1 MTDYDL
7 FNGDADGI
15 CALAQLRNAEPREAT
30 LITGVKRDQALL
42 KRIRPGA
49 GDRVTVL
56 DVSLDKNRDDL
67 VRVLDARARVFYSDH
82 HYPGEIPV
90 SDHLETL
97 IDEASD
103 VCTSLLIDR
112 HLQGAFR
119 RWAIVGTFGDNMDRS
134 ARELA
139 AATDLAD
146 TQIEQLKNLGIYIN
160 YNGYGAALE
169 DLHFRPDEL
178 YRRVSRY
185 ADPLAF
191 IDSDRETFE
200 RLETGY
206 QEDMETARN
215 TRPERETEDTAVF
228 VLPNAAWARRVSGVY
243 SNDLANDNPGRAHAI
258 ATAREDGGYLVSVR
272 APQNNRTGAADLCRR
287 FPTGGGRAAA
297 AGINKLPPDQLR
309 AFIEAFTAFYKGT

>member
-15 CALAQLRNAEPREAT
+15 CALTQLRNAEPRDAT
-30 LITGVKRDQALL
+30 LITGVKRDQALV
-42 KRIRPGA
+42 KRIRPEA

-56 DVSLDKNRDDL
+56 DVSLDKNRDEL
-67 VRVLDARARVFYSDH
+67 VRVLDAGAQVFYSDH
-82 HYPGEIPV
+82 HYPGEIPAY
-90 SDHLETL
+90 DHLQTL
-97 IDEASD
+97 IDETSD

-112 HLQGAFR
+112 HLKGAFR
-119 RWAIVGTFGDNMDRS
+119 RWAIVGAFGDNMDNS
-134 ARELA
+134 ALEVA
-139 AATDLAD
+139 NNTDLAD
-146 TQIEQLKNLGIYIN
+146 TEIGQLKNLGIYIN

-206 QEDMETARN
+206 HEDMEAARN
-215 TRPERETEDTAVF
+215 TRAESETDDTAVF

-258 ATAREDGGYLVSVR
+258 VTEREDGSYLVSVR
-272 APQNNRTGAADLCRR
+272 APKNNSTGAADLCRR
-287 FPTGGGRAAA
+287 FPSGGGRAAA
-297 AGINKLPPDQLR
+297 AGINELPADQLDE
-309 AFIEAFTAFYKGT
+309 FIQAFTDFYKGS